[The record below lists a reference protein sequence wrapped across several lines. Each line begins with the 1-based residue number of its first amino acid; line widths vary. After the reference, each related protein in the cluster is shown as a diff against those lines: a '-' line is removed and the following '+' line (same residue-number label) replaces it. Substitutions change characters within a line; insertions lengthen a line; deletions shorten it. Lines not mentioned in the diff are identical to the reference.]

1 MSVNINPPIKERTTQ
16 ALLLIAGAPEEWRK
30 EVVDQ
35 ALLELE
41 ERKVDRKRIVHAQH
55 LFKRKGQLKALKKAK
70 ESFSIGDF
78 IFEPVPSL
86 IEILFYWEYKKEGY
100 LTKARQQKQVR
111 IVLLIVFLIVIV
123 FLIIWNAI

>member
-1 MSVNINPPIKERTTQ
+1 MFVNITPPIKERTTQ

-41 ERKVDRKRIVHAQH
+41 ERKVDQKKILHAKH
-55 LFKRKGQLKALKKAK
+55 LFKRKGQFAALKREK

-78 IFEPVPSL
+78 LFEPIATL
-86 IEILFYWEYKKEGY
+86 IKVLFYWEYKKDGY
-100 LTKARQQKQVR
+100 LTKARQQKQIR
-111 IVLLIVFLIVIV
+111 LALLLLVLIGFVVSLI
-123 FLIIWNAI
+123 WTY